1 MVIKINTKTEIMWII
16 VVLYLLKTYVFDAE
30 VFFVLCVCVIGLYTI
45 RRKNIVIPKIP
56 GLIFYVLVLILATV
70 IGMTKYPI
78 SFVERDVFY
87 EFFSVLYLVIGYY
100 SFDYYKGKKKS
111 LWKTV
116 CFSLFIISG
125 ICIGQGITSVTAGA
139 DFATFR
145 EQFSQS
151 VGSISFIV
159 PILVGKKYIYKE
171 NTFSEVRDNGLIV
184 LWILQLLLN
193 LSRISIINMVI
204 GMVVFIICGVY
215 KKRLNIKNSF
225 RILFT
230 VVIIGVLGMAFI
242 NTMPNE
248 AKDRFEEKFT
258 NSLTEISAGNEYED
272 ISDAQSDWRGYE
284 IHCAQEQWRKSDLLS
299 QVIGNGNGT
308 LVYIHFVPDQWKQT
322 VEHQNGKVGVTVLH
336 NTYYTLLVKGG
347 LLSVIALL
355 ALFGLNILKAKKS
368 LVGSHDE
375 SISYATI
382 MIILSVLILI
392 DAYVIR
398 NMMDKGSEMSALLLI
413 GWINAQ
419 INNVERNHRYI
430 NEKI

>member
-1 MVIKINTKTEIMWII
+1 MIIKIKTKTEIMWII
-16 VVLYLLKTYVFDAE
+16 VVLYLLKTYVLSSE
-30 VFFVLCVCVIGLYTI
+30 MFFMLCLFVIGLYTI
-45 RRKNIVIPKIP
+45 KKQAIAIPRIP
-56 GLIFYVLVLILATV
+56 GLIFYVLTLILATI

-78 SFVERDVFY
+78 LLVERDVFY

-100 SFDYYKGKKKS
+100 SFDYYKEREKS

-116 CFSLFIISG
+116 CFCLFIISG
-125 ICIGQGITSVTAGA
+125 ICIGQGITSITAGA

-204 GMVVFIICGVY
+204 GTVVFIICGVY
-215 KKRLNIKNSF
+215 KKRLNFKNSF

-242 NTMPNE
+242 NAMPDE

-308 LVYIHFVPDQWKQT
+308 LVYIHFIPDQWNQT
-322 VEHQNGKVGVTVLH
+322 VEHQNGKLGVTLLH

-347 LLSVIALL
+347 LLSVVALL

-375 SISYATI
+375 SILYATI
-382 MIILSVLILI
+382 MIVLIVLILI
-392 DAYVIR
+392 DAYVVR